1 VLLVETGR
9 EAEIGQLDVTETVNE
24 NVIGFDVA
32 EMVSYLVVQRA
43 IQSRQLTNRW
53 MKPKLWTASM
63 AKIHSAI

>member
-1 VLLVETGR
+1 
-9 EAEIGQLDVTETVNE
+9 
-24 NVIGFDVA
+24 
-32 EMVSYLVVQRA
+32 VQRA